1 MTAKNAT
8 TRVAAR
14 LRRRRQMLEFERAMR
29 NASSPAM
36 QQELIVAATRV
47 NFTR

>member
-1 MTAKNAT
+1 MTTKNAT
-8 TRVAAR
+8 ARVAAR
-14 LRRRRQMLEFERAMR
+14 LRRRRQMLQFESAMR

-47 NFTR
+47 NYTR